1 MKTLFRILVTVLC
14 LFLFAT
20 AGCDSLLAGIGIG
33 AASSETLQSW
43 EENLEAKR
51 VELDRL
57 YDEAITGMQDASDP
71 NELAFYRQKANEVQL
86 AQVANLG
93 ARTLLGELKSQGGQG
108 QGGYLNL
115 LHAVI
120 PLALTWGGN
129 ELRKRVG
136 VERKR
141 QAEKQGRELALRE
154 LAEMD
159 EKDITAPVVKKLMYK
174 DIGDAL
180 KG

>member
-1 MKTLFRILVTVLC
+1 MKTLFTVSC
-14 LFLFAT
+14 LFLFVM
-20 AGCDSLLAGIGIG
+20 AGCDSFLAGIGIG
-33 AASSETLQSW
+33 TASSETLQSW

-51 VELDRL
+51 IELDQL
-57 YDEAITGMQDASDP
+57 YDEAIIAMETASDP
-71 NELAFYRQKANEVQL
+71 NELVFAKKRAEEIQL
-86 AQVANLG
+86 AKIANLG
-93 ARTLLGELKSQGGQG
+93 ARTFLGELKKQGGQAG

-115 LHAVI
+115 LHAAI

-129 ELRKRVG
+129 ELRKRMG

-154 LAEMD
+154 LAAMD
-159 EKDITAPVVKKLMYK
+159 EKDITAPVVKKVMYK

-180 KG
+180 KVA